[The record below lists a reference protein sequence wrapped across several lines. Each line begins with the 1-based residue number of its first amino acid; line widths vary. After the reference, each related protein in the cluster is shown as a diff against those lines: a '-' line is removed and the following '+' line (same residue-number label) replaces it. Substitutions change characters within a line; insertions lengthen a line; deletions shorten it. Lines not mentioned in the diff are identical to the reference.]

1 MYKIYVYY
9 DVHYYLKDNY
19 TLFRREKVLPLLW
32 PAKFIIMLLEMSIG
46 VFFVVIPV
54 YSIFSSPETG
64 LKVSFIA
71 TLREPGYPPSCSVE
85 DVENI
90 TASSEIVVSQLI
102 L

>member
-1 MYKIYVYY
+1 MFIMMC
-9 DVHYYLKDNY
+9 YLEDIFM
-19 TLFRREKVLPLLW
+19 LFSKHKKELPLLW
-32 PAKFIIMLLEMSIG
+32 PAKFIMILLVMSIG

-64 LKVSFIA
+64 LKVSFMA

-90 TASSEIVVSQLI
+90 TALSEIVVSQLI